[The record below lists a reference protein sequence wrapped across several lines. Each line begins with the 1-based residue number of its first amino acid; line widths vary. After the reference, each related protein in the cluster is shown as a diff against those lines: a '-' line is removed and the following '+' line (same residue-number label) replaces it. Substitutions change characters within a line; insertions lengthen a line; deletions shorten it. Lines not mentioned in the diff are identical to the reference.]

1 MTDLLVILPELIVVG
16 AGCAVLILDLVLPK
30 GQKDLLAYFSLM
42 MLLLAFYGTYGL
54 ALSPPIY
61 AFNGMFILDPFSNFF
76 KLLLYLATALTIL
89 MSTRYL
95 EVERIHL
102 GEYYAFILFATS
114 GMMIMVS
121 GADLITIYLG
131 LELMSLSLYILS
143 GFKRYERKSIEASA
157 KYFVLGSFSSGVLL
171 FGISLLYGLS
181 GSTQLKDIGKV
192 FQTLQADSSSAL
204 LLAMVLLV
212 VGFGFKVAVVPFHMW
227 TPDVYEGAPTSV
239 TAYMSV
245 ATKAASFAAFLRVFL
260 EALGSIEDSWRIL
273 LIALSVA
280 TMVVGNVV
288 AIAQTN
294 IKRMLAY
301 SSIAHAGYALIG
313 LVVGS
318 DLGIFSLMLY
328 LAIYA
333 FMNLGAFG
341 VVILLRGAG
350 PASGLASDGP
360 GRGGIGGATAPHGPP
375 QIIGDEISDFIG
387 LARNNRLAAFVMLV
401 FMFSLTGIPPTA
413 GFVAK
418 FYIFMAAVESGLV
431 WLAVVGVLFSA
442 VSAYYYLRIVML
454 MYMKEPETRTRL
466 TVSPAVAVALWV
478 ATLVILGLG
487 VYPSPL
493 VEYAQSALLKV
504 SQMP

>member
-1 MTDLLVILPELIVVG
+1 MTFNLTDLLVIMPELVIVG

-42 MLLLAFYGTYGL
+42 MLLVAFYGTFRL
-54 ALSPPIY
+54 ALSPPTY

-89 MSTRYL
+89 LSIRYL

-102 GEYYAFILFATS
+102 GEYYAFILFSTS
-114 GMMIMVS
+114 GMMVMVS

-143 GFKRYERKSIEASA
+143 GFKRYERRSIEASA

-181 GSTQLKDIGKV
+181 GSTHLQDMSRV
-192 FQTLQADSSSAL
+192 FQTLQVDGGPAL
-204 LLAMVLLV
+204 LLAMILLV
-212 VGFGFKVAVVPFHMW
+212 VGFGFKVAAVPFHMW

-260 EALGSIEDSWRIL
+260 EALGPIEDSWRVL
-273 LIALSVA
+273 LIAVSVA
-280 TMVVGNVV
+280 TMAVGNVV
-288 AIAQTN
+288 AIVQTN

-328 LAIYA
+328 MAIYV

-341 VVILLRGAG
+341 VVILLSQGQG
-350 PASGLASDGP
+350 QF
-360 GRGGIGGATAPHGPP
+360 PP
-375 QIIGDEISDFIG
+375 QTDSGGDEIANFTG
-387 LARNNRLAAFVMLV
+387 LARNHRLAAFVMMV

-418 FYIFMAAVESGLV
+418 FYIFMAAVDAGLV

-454 MYMKEPETRTRL
+454 MYMKEPETQVRL
-466 TVSPAVAVALWV
+466 TVSPAVMVALWV
-478 ATLVILGLG
+478 ATLVVLGLG

-493 VEYAQSALLKV
+493 VEYAQSAILRV
-504 SQMP
+504 PPIP

>member
-1 MTDLLVILPELIVVG
+1 MTFNLVDLFIILPELLVVG
-16 AGCAVLILDLVLPK
+16 AGCSVLILDLILPK

-42 MLLLAFYGTYGL
+42 MLLLAFYDSYRM
-54 ALSPPIY
+54 AASPVTY
-61 AFNGMFILDPFSNFF
+61 AFSGMFILDPFSTFF
-76 KLLLYLATALTIL
+76 KLLLYIATALTIL
-89 MSTRYL
+89 LSIRYL

-102 GEYYAFILFATS
+102 GEYYAFLLFSTS

-121 GADLITIYLG
+121 GTDLITIYLG

-143 GFKRYERKSIEASA
+143 GFKRYEQRSIEASA

-181 GSTQLKDIGKV
+181 GSTQLAEMSRA
-192 FQTLQADSSSAL
+192 FQMLKNGVDPAL

-212 VGFGFKVAVVPFHMW
+212 VGFGFKVAAVPFHMW

-245 ATKAASFAAFLRVFL
+245 ATKAASFAAFLRVFW
-260 EALGSIEDSWRIL
+260 EALGPIEESWKTL
-273 LIALSVA
+273 LIALAVV
-280 TMVVGNVV
+280 TMAVGNVV
-288 AIAQTN
+288 AIVQTN

-313 LVVGS
+313 LVVGT
-318 DLGIFSLMLY
+318 DLGVFSLMLY
-328 LAIYA
+328 MAIYA

-341 VVILLRGAG
+341 VVILLRQAQDQSSSRMNTG
-350 PASGLASDGP
+350 
-360 GRGGIGGATAPHGPP
+360 T
-375 QIIGDEISDFIG
+375 DEISNFTG
-387 LARNNRLAAFVMLV
+387 LARNHRLAAFVMLV

-418 FYIFMAAVESGLV
+418 FYIFMAAVDAGLV

-442 VSAYYYLRIVML
+442 VSAYYYLRVVML
-454 MYMKEPETRTRL
+454 MYMKEPDSPARL
-466 TVSPAVAVALWV
+466 AVSPAVTLVLWV

-487 VYPSPL
+487 VYPGPL
-493 VEYAQSALLKV
+493 VEYAQSALLKI
-504 SQMP
+504 P

>member
-1 MTDLLVILPELIVVG
+1 MFNMTDLLVILPELVVVG
-16 AGCAVLILDLVLPK
+16 AGCAVLILDLVIPK
-30 GQKDLLAYFSLM
+30 GQKDLLAYFSLV
-42 MLLLAFYGTYGL
+42 MLLVAFYGTYRL
-54 ALSPPIY
+54 AFSPTTY

-89 MSTRYL
+89 ISIRYL
-95 EVERIHL
+95 EVERINL
-102 GEYYAFILFATS
+102 GEYYAFILFSTS

-131 LELMSLSLYILS
+131 LELMSLSLYILA
-143 GFKRYERKSIEASA
+143 GFKRYERRSIEASA

-181 GSTQLKDIGKV
+181 GSTQLKDMGRV
-192 FQTLQADSSSAL
+192 FQTLQADGSSAL

-212 VGFGFKVAVVPFHMW
+212 VGFGFKVAAVPFHMW

-260 EALGSIEDSWRIL
+260 EALGPIQDSWRIL

-280 TMVVGNVV
+280 TMAVGNVV

-313 LVVGS
+313 LVVGT

-328 LAIYA
+328 MAIYA

-341 VVILLRGAG
+341 VVILLRNAG
-350 PASGLASDGP
+350 PAPGLAQAMVQALPEHGGRGASEDLPEANRSGPTSNAGP
-360 GRGGIGGATAPHGPP
+360 GRGGTCLPAGRSEELLHRTGPH
-375 QIIGDEISDFIG
+375 
-387 LARNNRLAAFVMLV
+387 R
-401 FMFSLTGIPPTA
+401 
-413 GFVAK
+413 
-418 FYIFMAAVESGLV
+418 
-431 WLAVVGVLFSA
+431 
-442 VSAYYYLRIVML
+442 
-454 MYMKEPETRTRL
+454 
-466 TVSPAVAVALWV
+466 
-478 ATLVILGLG
+478 
-487 VYPSPL
+487 
-493 VEYAQSALLKV
+493 
-504 SQMP
+504 

>member
-1 MTDLLVILPELIVVG
+1 MTFNLTDLLIILPELVVVG
-16 AGCAVLILDLVLPK
+16 AGCLVLILDLILPK
-30 GQKDLLAYFSLM
+30 DQKDLLAYFSLT
-42 MLLLAFYGTYGL
+42 MLLLAFYDTYRM
-54 ALSPPIY
+54 AASPLTY
-61 AFNGMFILDPFSNFF
+61 AFSGMFILDPFSTFF

-89 MSTRYL
+89 LSIRYL

-102 GEYYAFILFATS
+102 GEYYAFLLFSTS

-131 LELMSLSLYILS
+131 LELMSLSLYILC
-143 GFKRYERKSIEASA
+143 GFKRYERRSIEASA

-181 GSTQLKDIGKV
+181 GSTQLANMSRV
-192 FQTLQADSSSAL
+192 FQTMKTAGDPAL

-212 VGFGFKVAVVPFHMW
+212 VGFGFKVAAVPFHMW

-245 ATKAASFAAFLRVFL
+245 ATKAASFAAFLRVFM
-260 EALGSIEDSWRIL
+260 EALGPIEDSWRTL
-273 LIALSVA
+273 LIALSVL

-288 AIAQTN
+288 AVVQTN

-313 LVVGS
+313 LVVGTH
-318 DLGIFSLMLY
+318 LGIFSLMLY
-328 LAIYA
+328 MAIYT

-341 VVILLRGAG
+341 VVILLRGEENQY
-350 PASGLASDGP
+350 S
-360 GRGGIGGATAPHGPP
+360 P
-375 QIIGDEISDFIG
+375 QADSSGDEISSFTG
-387 LARNNRLAAFVMLV
+387 LARNHRLAAFVMMV

-418 FYIFMAAVESGLV
+418 FYIFMAAVDAGLV

-442 VSAYYYLRIVML
+442 VSAYYYLRVVML
-454 MYMKEPETRTRL
+454 MYMKEPESQAKL
-466 TVSPAVAVALWV
+466 AVSPAATVALWV

-487 VYPSPL
+487 IYPGPL
-493 VEYAQSALLKV
+493 VEYAQSALLKI
-504 SQMP
+504 P

>member
-1 MTDLLVILPELIVVG
+1 MTDLLVILPELVMVG

-42 MLLLAFYGTYGL
+42 MLLVAFYGTYRL
-54 ALSPPIY
+54 AFSPTVY
-61 AFNGMFILDPFSNFF
+61 AFSGMFVLDPFSNFF

-89 MSTRYL
+89 ISIRYL
-95 EVERIHL
+95 EIEHIHL
-102 GEYYAFILFATS
+102 GEYYAFILFSTS

-181 GSTQLKDIGKV
+181 GSTQLKDMGKV
-192 FQTLQADSSSAL
+192 FETLQADSGPAL
-204 LLAMVLLV
+204 LLAMILLV
-212 VGFGFKVAVVPFHMW
+212 VGFGFKVAAVPFHMW

-245 ATKAASFAAFLRVFL
+245 ATKSASFAAFMRVFL
-260 EALGSIEDSWRIL
+260 EALGPIEDSWRVL

-280 TMVVGNVV
+280 TMAVGNVV
-288 AIAQTN
+288 AIVQTN

-328 LAIYA
+328 MAIYTL
-333 FMNLGAFG
+333 MNLGAFG
-341 VVILLRGAG
+341 VVILLRGG
-350 PASGLASDGP
+350 
-360 GRGGIGGATAPHGPP
+360 
-375 QIIGDEISDFIG
+375 GDEISDFTG

-413 GFVAK
+413 GFVGK
-418 FYIFMAAVESGLV
+418 FYIFMAAVESGLA

-454 MYMKEPETRTRL
+454 MYMKEPETQTRF
-466 TVSPAVAVALWV
+466 TVSPAVMVALWV
-478 ATLVILGLG
+478 ATLAILGLG

-493 VEYAQSALLKV
+493 VEYAQTALLRV
-504 SQMP
+504 PQIP

>member
-1 MTDLLVILPELIVVG
+1 VVVG
-16 AGCAVLILDLVLPK
+16 AACAVLVLDLVLPK

-42 MLLLAFYGTYGL
+42 MLLVAFYATYRLAF
-54 ALSPPIY
+54 SSSIY
-61 AFNGMFILDPFSNFF
+61 AFGGLFILDPFSNFF

-89 MSTRYL
+89 ISIRYL
-95 EVERIHL
+95 EVEHVHL
-102 GEYYAFILFATS
+102 GEYYAFILFSTS

-181 GSTQLKDIGKV
+181 GSTQLKDMGKV
-192 FQTLQADSSSAL
+192 FQTLQMDSSPAL

-212 VGFGFKVAVVPFHMW
+212 VGFGFKVAAVPFHMW

-260 EALGSIEDSWRIL
+260 EALGPIQDSWRIL

-280 TMVVGNVV
+280 TMAVGNVV

-313 LVVGS
+313 LVVAT

-328 LAIYA
+328 MAIYA

-341 VVILLRGAG
+341 VVIFLRKN
-350 PASGLASDGP
+350 PDRSPSQTDSG
-360 GRGGIGGATAPHGPP
+360 
-375 QIIGDEISDFIG
+375 GDEISDFTG
-387 LARNNRLAAFVMLV
+387 LSKKNRLAAFVMLV

-442 VSAYYYLRIVML
+442 VSAYYYLRIVMV
-454 MYMKEPETRTRL
+454 MYMKEPETQTPL
-466 TVSPAVAVALWV
+466 TVSPAVTVALWV
-478 ATLVILGLG
+478 TTLAILGLG

-493 VEYAQSALLKV
+493 VEYAQNALLKV
-504 SQMP
+504 SPIP

>member
-1 MTDLLVILPELIVVG
+1 MMFNMTDFLVILPELVVVG

-42 MLLLAFYGTYGL
+42 MLVVAFYGTYRM

-61 AFNGMFILDPFSNFF
+61 AFSGMFILDPFSNFF
-76 KLLLYLATALTIL
+76 KLLLYLATALTVLI
-89 MSTRYL
+89 SVRYL
-95 EVERIHL
+95 EAERIHL
-102 GEYYAFILFATS
+102 GEYYAFILFSTS

-181 GSTQLKDIGKV
+181 GSTQLKDMGKV
-192 FQTLQADSSSAL
+192 FQTLPEDSGAAL

-212 VGFGFKVAVVPFHMW
+212 VGFGFKVAAVPFHMW

-260 EALGSIEDSWRIL
+260 EALGPIEDSWRVL

-280 TMVVGNVV
+280 TMAVGNVV

-313 LVVGS
+313 LVAGS
-318 DLGIFSLMLY
+318 DLGTFSLMLY
-328 LAIYA
+328 MAIYA
-333 FMNLGAFG
+333 FMNLGAFA
-341 VVILLRGAG
+341 VVILLRGSAPVSG
-350 PASGLASDGP
+350 SMIQADSSGDRILDFTGLAK
-360 GRGGIGGATAPHGPP
+360 
-375 QIIGDEISDFIG
+375 
-387 LARNNRLAAFVMLV
+387 NNRLAAFVMLV

-454 MYMKEPETRTRL
+454 MYMKEPEIQARFTA
-466 TVSPAVAVALWV
+466 SPAVTVALWV
-478 ATLVILGLG
+478 ATLVVLGLG
-487 VYPSPL
+487 VYPGPL
-493 VEYAQSALLKV
+493 VEYTQTALFKV
-504 SQMP
+504 PQIP